1 MTAREQV
8 SDLLVVGGGVNG
20 AGIAADAA
28 GRGLDVVLAEQDDLA
43 GATSSASSKL
53 VHGGLRYL
61 EHYEFR
67 LVREALSE
75 REVLLAKA
83 PHIIRPLKFVLPHLP
98 GMRPAWMLRLGL
110 FLYDHLGRR
119 TRLGNSSG
127 IDLRRDPAGEP
138 LAASLTRGFTYYDCW
153 VDDARLVVLNAMQA
167 AGKGARVLTRHRLLE
182 ARRYGGG
189 WQARLLD
196 RRGGREVT
204 VAARALVN
212 ATGPWVE
219 ATLDGAL
226 GTPGRRKVRLV
237 KGSHIVVSRLYSGDH
252 AYILQHG
259 DGRVVFVLPYEQVFS
274 LIGTTDLGF
283 DGDPAA
289 AAITADETAYLTAA
303 VGDYFKTRIGP
314 EDVVWS
320 YAGVRPLH
328 DDEAENPSA
337 VTRDYVLELDTDSA
351 DGAAPLLSI
360 YGGKITTYRRL
371 AEQAVDH
378 LERFFPGIG
387 PPWTEA
393 AVLPGGDF
401 PNGDFATLLADLG
414 ARYPGLSRDYLAS
427 LARRHGSLA
436 TAVLGDALDI
446 RDLGTDFGAGLHA
459 REIDYLVANEWAVT
473 ADDILWRRSKCGLHM
488 NEAARAR
495 VGAYIGDA
503 HASFAS

>member
-1 MTAREQV
+1 MVT
-8 SDLLVVGGGVNG
+8 DLPSTLNG
-20 AGIAADAA
+20 DSY
-28 GRGLDVVLAEQDDLA
+28 V
-43 GATSSASSKL
+43 
-53 VHGGLRYL
+53 
-61 EHYEFR
+61 
-67 LVREALSE
+67 ALS
-75 REVLLAKA
+75 
-83 PHIIRPLKFVLPHLP
+83 
-98 GMRPAWMLRLGL
+98 
-110 FLYDHLGRR
+110 
-119 TRLGNSSG
+119 
-127 IDLRRDPAGEP
+127 
-138 LAASLTRGFTYYDCW
+138 GFD
-153 VDDARLVVLNAMQA
+153 M
-167 AGKGARVLTRHRLLE
+167 
-182 ARRYGGG
+182 ARRAA
-189 WQARLLD
+189 Q
-196 RRGGREVT
+196 EVYS
-204 VAARALVN
+204 
-212 ATGPWVE
+212 E
-219 ATLDGAL
+219 AG
-226 GTPGRRKVRLV
+226 
-237 KGSHIVVSRLYSGDH
+237 
-252 AYILQHG
+252 
-259 DGRVVFVLPYEQVFS
+259 
-274 LIGTTDLGF
+274 
-283 DGDPAA
+283 
-289 AAITADETAYLTAA
+289 
-303 VGDYFKTRIGP
+303 IGP